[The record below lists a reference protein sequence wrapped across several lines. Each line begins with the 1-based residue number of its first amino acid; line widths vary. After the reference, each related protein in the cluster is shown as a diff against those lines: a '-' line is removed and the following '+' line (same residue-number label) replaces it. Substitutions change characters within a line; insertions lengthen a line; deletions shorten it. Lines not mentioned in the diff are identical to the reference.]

1 MPDQAG
7 FFESNAL
14 KYEGK
19 EFLNYEEA
27 ADYLGIKR
35 ATLYNYIND
44 LEIETVKFKR
54 DRRRYLA
61 IQDVKKIGQVKETP
75 WLAGL
80 DRKEKRSG
88 EERE

>member
-1 MPDQAG
+1 MPEQSSFSQG
-7 FFESNAL
+7 NTFG
-14 KYEGK
+14 YEGK
-19 EFLNYEEA
+19 DFLNYTEA

-54 DRRRYLA
+54 DRRRYLS
-61 IQDVKKIGQVKETP
+61 IEDVRKIGQVKETP